1 MDKSPG
7 LSFSEKSTQSRCFS
21 ETYSISHQIGKGA
34 FGKLYKVSNK
44 QDPTLP
50 FAAKV
55 VRLSGSLTEK
65 TTDLEREA
73 QILQSLVLEP
83 GFPRLQNYSTE
94 SNHEILIMSLLGPN
108 LGYLHKQLEG
118 KFSLKTVILLAL
130 QALRRIEAL
139 HKQGMLHRDIKP
151 ENLVMGAGV
160 KDENTLYLIDFGLAV
175 PYLDST
181 GKHVPFSKNSNVA
194 GTLYYLSVFGHLG
207 IQASR
212 RDDLISLGYVLIHL
226 LKGGLPWVNFP
237 GDMHEKIKKIFHM
250 KSTMGHEKL
259 CEGLPG
265 EFVEYFKYVTTLPFF
280 QKPNYEYLE
289 GLFKRMLDDLKE
301 REDGVFDWM
310 KIEYKGIDLQGR
322 KIMNEGL
329 NIYMKNN
336 DDSETLVDFDLC

>member
-1 MDKSPG
+1 MQTS
-7 LSFSEKSTQSRCFS
+7 SFSEKSTQIRSFS
-21 ETYSISHQIGKGA
+21 ETYSISHQIGKGS
-34 FGKLYKVSNK
+34 FGKLYKVSHK
-44 QDPTLP
+44 QDPTHP

-55 VRLSGSLTEK
+55 VRLSVSSTER

-94 SNHEILIMSLLGPN
+94 SNHEILIMSLLGLN
-108 LGYLHKQLEG
+108 LGYLHKQCEG
-118 KFSLKTVILLAL
+118 RFSLKTVILLAL
-130 QALRRIEAL
+130 QLLRRIEAL

-151 ENLVMGAGV
+151 ENLVMGCGL
-160 KDENTLYLIDFGLAV
+160 KDENILYLIDFGLSV

-181 GKHVPFSKNSNVA
+181 GKHVPFNKNENVA

-212 RDDLISLGYVLIHL
+212 RDDLISMGYVLIHL

-237 GDMHEKIKKIFHM
+237 GDMHEKIKKIFQM
-250 KSTMGHEKL
+250 KSTISHEKL

-265 EFVEYFKYVTTLPFF
+265 EFVEYFKYVTSMPFF

-301 REDGVFDWM
+301 KEDGGFDWM
-310 KIEYKGIDLQGR
+310 KLENKGIDLKGR

-329 NIYMKNN
+329 NIYMKNAE
-336 DDSETLVDFDLC
+336 DSETIVDFDIC